1 MDHDMTR
8 RKSMTSRASELR
20 KEKEAIRKTYD
31 FSALMWT
38 KSTLSAGNG
47 DCAELAQLPIGHV
60 AIRDSTDKA
69 GPVLLFD
76 SREWKAF
83 IGGVKGGEF
92 DFFE

>member
-1 MDHDMTR
+1 MNQGMIRDE
-8 RKSMTSRASELR
+8 SITSRSQELHDEKDVLR
-20 KEKEAIRKTYD
+20 KTCD
-31 FSALMWT
+31 FAALIWI
-38 KSTLSAGNG
+38 KSTLSMGNG
-47 DCAELAQLPIGHV
+47 DCVELARLPIGHV
-60 AIRDSTDKA
+60 AMRDSTDKA